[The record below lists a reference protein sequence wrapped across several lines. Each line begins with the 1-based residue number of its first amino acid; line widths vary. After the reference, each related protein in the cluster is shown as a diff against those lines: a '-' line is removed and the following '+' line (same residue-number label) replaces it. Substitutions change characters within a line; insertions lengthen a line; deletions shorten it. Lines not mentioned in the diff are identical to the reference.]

1 MASKIHTD
9 NPKHH
14 KYVTTNKK
22 ERKKN
27 KINIVFN
34 HINKIYNLIYE
45 HITNQWLLIYHNK
58 YFREGKQSIYHGVKG
73 CKIIYDDCNH
83 KTYRVYNIKKHKF
96 INTLDKSRGYGHF
109 CFTPKHFKMK

>member
-1 MASKIHTD
+1 MASKIHTN

-34 HINKIYNLIYE
+34 HINKIYYTIYE
-45 HITNQWLLIYHNK
+45 VIDNWQNRH
-58 YFREGKQSIYHGVKG
+58 FRTTCSNSQPLYHGVKG

-83 KTYRVYNIKKHKF
+83 KTYRVIKNNKF
-96 INTLDKSRGYGHF
+96 IEDNRKKFYYEYYRVIKFDKYM
-109 CFTPKHFKMK
+109 HFKMK